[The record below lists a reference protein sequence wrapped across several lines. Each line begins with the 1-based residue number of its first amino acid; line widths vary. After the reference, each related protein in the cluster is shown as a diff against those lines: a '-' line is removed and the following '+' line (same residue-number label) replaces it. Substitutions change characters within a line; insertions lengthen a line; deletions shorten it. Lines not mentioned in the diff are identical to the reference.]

1 MLPKRRTAHN
11 QDVSKNYNKNRMAT
25 LACTLIIEGKKFEKD
40 SDLLKNLKL
49 ERKQRHHDN
58 HKIGRP
64 NIEYHQALTIE
75 NEVFVGEVGGHT
87 LLCSDY
93 IPSDFIGNISTLKTS
108 VFSLFPEGK
117 KVVFFSNSSSML
129 NGFIIFEGHK
139 LIRMKVV
146 ENGKIEKVS
155 SDNLDFGELLPIEKE
170 YYSSENV
177 KESYDYLWGLH
188 DLKIAT
194 KYIEQNFG
202 INNLELTLD
211 EVVCNK
217 YSTDEISEVEIKKS
231 SSEKITVK
239 EIHDSTNKVIE
250 TLIDGLIKQ
259 KAKDSFPDVSR
270 QTIYSI
276 DLNNCKLVILNRT
289 NFSPPGGTNSDITF
303 FIQLK
308 NGDKSISEKPFYV
321 EKLGIPIVNFNSHE
335 VLIKHN
341 EKNDKIVLPED
352 LQRYLREICITQEF
366 KNSLLMDPVEFIFT
380 KHDNYFK
387 SVFENLVQH
396 SKLKGWIQ
404 GHTLIHILLAKSF
417 FELNQNHKSYTA
429 NQLKDFLEN
438 FRSTNEHF
446 KKSSDEKVVKFLDI
460 IKIFKVSSQIED
472 NSNSLAIEDRNANFT
487 TNPKIA
493 KNKWWQFWK

>member
-1 MLPKRRTAHN
+1 MSETRPNTEPETA
-11 QDVSKNYNKNRMAT
+11 SKNYNKNRMAT

-64 NIEYHQALTIE
+64 NIEYRQALTIE

-93 IPSDFIGNISTLKTS
+93 IPSDFIIGNISTLKTS

-155 SDNLDFGELLPIEKE
+155 SNNLDFGELLPIEKE
-170 YYSSENV
+170 YYSSENI

-211 EVVCNK
+211 ELVCNK

-239 EIHDSTNKVIE
+239 EIHDSANKVIE

-259 KAKDSFPDVSR
+259 KAKDSFPNVSR
-270 QTIYSI
+270 QTSYSI
-276 DLNNCKLVILNRT
+276 DLNNCKLVVLNRT
-289 NFSPPGGTNSDITF
+289 DFSPPGGTNSDITF
-303 FIQLK
+303 FIQPN
-308 NGDKSISEKPFYV
+308 NGDESISEKPFYV
-321 EKLGIPIVNFNSHE
+321 GNSGIPIVNFNSHE
-335 VLIKHN
+335 VLIKHK

-352 LQRYLREICITQEF
+352 LQQYLREISITQEF
-366 KNSLLMDPVEFIFT
+366 KNSLLMDPIEIIFT

-396 SKLKGWIQ
+396 AKLKGWIQ
-404 GHTLIHILLAKSF
+404 GHILIQLLLAKSF
-417 FELNQNHKSYTA
+417 FEFRQSRSSNTA
-429 NQLKDFLEN
+429 IQLKDFLKKFEV
-438 FRSTNEHF
+438 TDEAF
-446 KKSSDEKVVKFLDI
+446 KKLSDEKAIKYLEI
-460 IKIFKVSSQIED
+460 IK
-472 NSNSLAIEDRNANFT
+472 NL
-487 TNPKIA
+487 TNPKS
-493 KNKWWQFWK
+493 KNNKWWQFWK

>member
-1 MLPKRRTAHN
+1 
-11 QDVSKNYNKNRMAT
+11 MAT

-49 ERKQRHHDN
+49 ERKQRHYDN

-64 NIEYHQALTIE
+64 NINYYQALTIE
-75 NEVFVGEVGGHT
+75 NEVFVGDVGGHT

-93 IPSDFIGNISTLKTS
+93 IPSDFIGNISTLKTG

-117 KVVFFSNSSSML
+117 KVVFFSNSTSML
-129 NGFIIFEGHK
+129 NGFIIFEGQK

-146 ENGKIEKVS
+146 ENGKIEKIS

-202 INNLELTLD
+202 INNLELTLE

-217 YSTDEISEVEIKKS
+217 YSLDEISEDELKKS
-231 SSEKITVK
+231 NSKKITVK
-239 EIHDSTNKVIE
+239 EIHDSTNKAIE

-270 QTIYSI
+270 QTIYSV
-276 DLNNCKLVILNRT
+276 DLNHCKLVILNRT
-289 NFSPPGGTNSDITF
+289 NFMPPSGTSSNITI
-303 FIQLK
+303 FIQP
-308 NGDKSISEKPFYV
+308 NNDDESIFKKPFYV
-321 EKLGIPIVNFNSHE
+321 ENLGIPIIDFNAHE
-335 VLIKHN
+335 ILVRRNKLNERIVLTEDLKEYLKEINIDAGFKDALLK
-341 EKNDKIVLPED
+341 EPIVSVFTKNDK
-352 LQRYLREICITQEF
+352 
-366 KNSLLMDPVEFIFT
+366 
-380 KHDNYFK
+380 YFQF
-387 SVFENLVQH
+387 VFEKLVQH
-396 SKLKGWIQ
+396 SEIKGWIQ
-404 GHTLIHILLAKSF
+404 GHYLIQILLAKSY

-429 NQLKDFLEN
+429 NQLEDFLEN
-438 FRSTNEHF
+438 FKPTNEPF
-446 KKSSDEKVVKFLDI
+446 KKSSDEKAVKFLDI
-460 IKIFKVSSQIED
+460 IKTLKVGSQIEG
-472 NSNSLAIEDRNANFT
+472 NSNSLAIEDKKVDFT